1 MDLGTGEKT
10 IVRGVCT
17 GGYIP
22 CASAGAD
29 GLSTL
34 EAVVELQLTRE
45 LPTQLLAE
53 AFRTN
58 KCRGMSDS
66 AEL

>member
-1 MDLGTGEKT
+1 MLLIKKT
-10 IVRGVCT
+10 YSTWRKRR
-17 GGYIP
+17 

-66 AEL
+66 VEL